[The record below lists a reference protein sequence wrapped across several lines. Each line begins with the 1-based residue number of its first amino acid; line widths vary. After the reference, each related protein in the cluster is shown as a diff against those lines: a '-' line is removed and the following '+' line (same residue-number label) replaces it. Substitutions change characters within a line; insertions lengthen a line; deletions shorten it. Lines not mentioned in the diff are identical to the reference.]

1 MVESVGG
8 RQYRKR
14 EGLGGKESEP
24 SFFLRRGKKIRGLCS
39 NTEKESLRLPGG
51 EGGYGELL

>member
-24 SFFLRRGKKIRGLCS
+24 SFFCVEARRYVVYVVTQRKRA
-39 NTEKESLRLPGG
+39 
-51 EGGYGELL
+51 